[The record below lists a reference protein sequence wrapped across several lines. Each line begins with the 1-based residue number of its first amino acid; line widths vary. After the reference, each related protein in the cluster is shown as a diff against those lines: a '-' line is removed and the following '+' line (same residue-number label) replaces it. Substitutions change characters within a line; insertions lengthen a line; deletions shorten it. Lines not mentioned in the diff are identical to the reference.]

1 MTVEFTGPR
10 FRSDFKAERD
20 RVLKALRE
28 CEELD
33 QHLTTTLNEL
43 RGAIRRDRGAASLSV
58 RLTEQQI
65 ANRNQRLALIKE
77 LSHLKKDVLDREFRL
92 AKEAGDAQQKGEG
105 PTAALLQHFQGLLLG
120 PGATLVVLEPGLPD
134 ADALIAQRAGT
145 AAAPADPPAPLPA
158 EADAEIR
165 ADETGLKATVEPG
178 DIVSDP
184 DGKLWVVTEDG
195 VEDAAAAAAH
205 VELNTGDE
213 PAYAELADGR
223 RVPVVQLD

>member
-1 MTVEFTGPR
+1 M
-10 FRSDFKAERD
+10 
-20 RVLKALRE
+20 LKALRE

-92 AKEAGDAQQKGEG
+92 AKEAGDAQQKAEG
-105 PTAALLQHFQGLLLG
+105 PNAALLQHFQGLLLG

-134 ADALIAQRAGT
+134 ADALIAQRAGLE
-145 AAAPADPPAPLPA
+145 AAPAEPVAPLPA
-158 EADAEIR
+158 EAEAP
-165 ADETGLKATVEPG
+165 AALKTAVEPG
-178 DIVSDP
+178 DVVSDP

-195 VEDAAAAAAH
+195 VEDAEATAAH

-213 PAYAELADGR
+213 PAYAVLEDGR
-223 RVPVVQLD
+223 RVLVVELD